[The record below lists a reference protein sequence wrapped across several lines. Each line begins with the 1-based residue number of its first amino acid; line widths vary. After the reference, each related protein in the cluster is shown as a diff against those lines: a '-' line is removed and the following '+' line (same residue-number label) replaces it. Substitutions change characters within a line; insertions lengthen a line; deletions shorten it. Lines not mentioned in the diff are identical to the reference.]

1 MRRYS
6 REELLARLKKT
17 REEGK
22 YLIAAGAGS
31 GLSAKS
37 IETGGAD
44 LLLVFNSGFYR
55 MHGHGSFSGLLAFGN
70 ANDIALELGTRYVL
84 PVVKEIPVVC
94 SVFAQDG
101 TRVISRHLDRIVAEG
116 FSGLN
121 NFPTMGLVDG
131 NFREQLEL
139 TGLGYEKEVEMV
151 RLAAQKNIFTI
162 VYVFNEDE
170 AWRMAEAGADCI
182 VAHVGL
188 TVGGMI
194 GTTKSLSLEDS
205 AALTEKIIAAGR
217 GKRKDILWLAH
228 GGPLSTPESFRKFL
242 AWLPG
247 IDGFVGASSM
257 ERIPTEQAIA
267 ETVREFKKI
276 SQPPA
281 CAG

>member
-1 MRRYS
+1 MRQYS
-6 REELLARLKKT
+6 REELLARFRQI
-17 REEGK
+17 REQGR
-22 YLIAAGAGS
+22 YIIAAGAGS

-84 PVVKEIPVVC
+84 PVVKEVPVVC

-101 TRVISRHLDRIVAEG
+101 TRVISRHLDKLVAEG
-116 FSGLN
+116 FSGIN

-131 NFREQLEL
+131 TFREQLEL

-151 RLAAQKNIFTI
+151 RVAARKKIFTI

-170 AWRMAEAGADCI
+170 SRRMAEAGADCI

-194 GTTKSLSLEDS
+194 GTTKALSLEDS
-205 AALTEKIIAAGR
+205 AALTEKIMTAG
-217 GKRKDILWLAH
+217 KAKKKDALWLAH
-228 GGPLSTPESFRKFL
+228 GGPLSTPDSFRQFL
-242 AWLPG
+242 ALLPAV
-247 IDGFVGASSM
+247 DGFVGASSM

-267 ETVREFKKI
+267 ATVRDFK
-276 SQPPA
+276 SV
-281 CAG
+281 G